1 MDGGPKSRPR
11 PHLTLYPSRR
21 RQYFPLRHI
30 SDLEH
35 PHTIQ
40 LIDNTDRGGIIP
52 LMILT
57 LDAKRRLT
65 LPASLVPA
73 QPGDHFQA
81 EFDPDEDAVVFRR
94 IARNADW
101 LKVLKACPVRMDD
114 LPSRRREFP
123 KRLKL

>member
-1 MDGGPKSRPR
+1 VNEESGPSLGSLSR
-11 PHLTLYPSRR
+11 S
-21 RQYFPLRHI
+21 PLRHI
-30 SDLEH
+30 SHLEH
-35 PHTIQ
+35 PNTIQ
-40 LIDNTDRGGIIP
+40 LADNTDRGGIIL

-57 LDAKRRLT
+57 LDAKRRLA

-94 IARNADW
+94 LARNADW

>member
-1 MDGGPKSRPR
+1 MAASLTNEARRHWCSIAAMREPVMLREAAGAIAGACARLAGKMHSRP
-11 PHLTLYPSRR
+11 
-21 RQYFPLRHI
+21 
-30 SDLEH
+30 
-35 PHTIQ
+35 
-40 LIDNTDRGGIIP
+40 
-52 LMILT
+52 
-57 LDAKRRLT
+57 AKRRLT

-81 EFDPDEDAVVFRR
+81 EFDADEDAVVFRR

-101 LKVLKACPVRMDD
+101 LKVLKACPVKMDD

>member
-1 MDGGPKSRPR
+1 V
-11 PHLTLYPSRR
+11 
-21 RQYFPLRHI
+21 LRI
-30 SDLEH
+30 LSNSGRL
-35 PHTIQ
+35 Q
-40 LIDNTDRGGIIP
+40 LVDQTRAGGIIP

-101 LKVLKACPVRMDD
+101 LNVLKACPVKMDD

>member
-1 MDGGPKSRPR
+1 MGRHAYGRG
-11 PHLTLYPSRR
+11 SRR
-21 RQYFPLRHI
+21 IVFFDRRVSVDH
-30 SDLEH
+30 LEH
-35 PHTIQ
+35 PNAIQ
-40 LIDNTDRGGIIP
+40 LVDNTAPGGIIP
-52 LMILT
+52 PMILT

-101 LKVLKACPVRMDD
+101 LNVLKACPVKMDD
-114 LPSRRREFP
+114 LSPRRREFP

>member
-1 MDGGPKSRPR
+1 LVEGLIYN
-11 PHLTLYPSRR
+11 H
-21 RQYFPLRHI
+21 
-30 SDLEH
+30 LEH
-35 PHTIQ
+35 PYAIQ
-40 LIDNTDRGGIIP
+40 LVDNVVPGGIIP
-52 LMILT
+52 PMILT
-57 LDAKRRLT
+57 LDSKRRLT

-101 LKVLKACPVRMDD
+101 LNVLKACPVKMDD